1 LRRALE
7 KRWPFEARNCGE
19 ESPMCPACMAA
30 LAMVI
35 AGTTS
40 TGGLAAILVNKFRA
54 KAGAKETIVVR
65 KVKETETK
73 ENAS

>member
-1 LRRALE
+1 
-7 KRWPFEARNCGE
+7 
-19 ESPMCPACMAA
+19 MCPACMAA

-54 KAGAKETIVVR
+54 KDSAKETIVVR